1 MLLPSSFLR
10 RLAPEERLATDGQ
23 RRVAACGLRSTWRP
37 QGCLICILKSGGFH
51 KNVHVP
57 ASRERYCSMSTTGW
71 SSAATVTTG
80 QGGDRG
86 LRGALVPS
94 SRCRWPAVLLWWR
107 SSSLGSGLCQE
118 WENEIQTGA
127 RCVPRPKSRP
137 LRRVPGPGQHRPPSS
152 GSLMSSCFSV
162 CLMLSSHY

>member
-1 MLLPSSFLR
+1 MAYGPR
-10 RLAPEERLATDGQ
+10 GVHRGR
-23 RRVAACGLRSTWRP
+23 
-37 QGCLICILKSGGFH
+37 LICILKSGGFH

-80 QGGDRG
+80 QGRDRG

-137 LRRVPGPGQHRPPSS
+137 LRRVPGPWPAPCPRAWSAPSPEQWVFNVKLLL
-152 GSLMSSCFSV
+152 GLFNAIFTLLIYWEQCP
-162 CLMLSSHY
+162 

>member
-1 MLLPSSFLR
+1 M
-10 RLAPEERLATDGQ
+10 
-23 RRVAACGLRSTWRP
+23 
-37 QGCLICILKSGGFH
+37 
-51 KNVHVP
+51 HVP

-137 LRRVPGPGQHRPPSS
+137 LRRVPGPGQCRPPGPGQRRPPGLVSAVPRA
-152 GSLMSSCFSV
+152 LV
-162 CLMLSSHY
+162 CAVPRAWSAPSPGQWVFNVKLLLGLFNAVFTLLIYWEQCP